1 MPPPAQAQGIA
12 PSAWGRAARFSG
24 ASVSPFNGARP
35 RLGTS
40 VPAPLRVGPALAGD
54 RARWDAFVLGPA
66 GGNLLQTWAWAEL
79 KHEHGWRVD
88 RLLASG
94 ADGGVAGVLHL
105 LSRLAPGGVLCFA
118 YAPRGPAV
126 VPGEAGVGPAVAL
139 IEAATRIARRRRA
152 LVLKLDPEWGVDDP
166 HAAAVRA
173 ATRLRDSAYD
183 IQHRLTYAVD
193 LGGGAGAVLERVK
206 ASTRRNIRRAQAGG
220 VGVEVHHDPAAAELF
235 HPLLGATVGRNG
247 FVARD
252 LAYHRAVLR
261 HLPGSCAVATLI
273 ARVEGVPVAGMVAVA
288 AGPRLV
294 YLFGGSSLEH
304 AELQPNYL
312 LHWRAIEWGLA
323 QGCEV
328 YDMWG
333 VPNHEDPAAPGAG
346 YYEFKRR
353 WNGEVLRHLR
363 CQEAPLWP
371 RLGPLPRVA
380 ERLAL
385 RGRPLLS

>member
-1 MPPPAQAQGIA
+1 MALIA
-12 PSAWGRAARFSG
+12 AAAR
-24 ASVSPFNGARP
+24 
-35 RLGTS
+35 L
-40 VPAPLRVGPALAGD
+40 
-54 RARWDAFVLGPA
+54 
-66 GGNLLQTWAWAEL
+66 
-79 KHEHGWRVD
+79 
-88 RLLASG
+88 
-94 ADGGVAGVLHL
+94 
-105 LSRLAPGGVLCFA
+105 
-118 YAPRGPAV
+118 
-126 VPGEAGVGPAVAL
+126 
-139 IEAATRIARRRRA
+139 ARRRRA

-166 HAAAVRA
+166 HAAAIRA
-173 ATRLRDSAYD
+173 ATGLRDSAYD

-193 LGGGAGAVLERVK
+193 LRGGAGAVLERVK

-220 VGVEVHHDPAAAELF
+220 VSVELHRDPAAADLF
-235 HPLLGATVGRNG
+235 HPLLQATERRKG

-261 HLPGSCAVATLI
+261 HLPGSCPVATLI

-288 AGPRLV
+288 AGDRLV
-294 YLFGGSSLEH
+294 YLFGGSSLER
-304 AELQPNYL
+304 AELQPTYL

-323 QGCEV
+323 QGCGV

-333 VPNHEDPAAPGAG
+333 VPNHEDPSAPGAG

-353 WNGEVLRHLR
+353 WNGEVLRHQR